1 MDALT
6 AQNNAKDVKSDLA
19 RAQRL
24 LAKGEFER
32 ALDTALAALRLR
44 RTGEILPRDVGVI
57 DSHIA
62 DFCVEFNGSL
72 TAGQALESLGVA
84 GRKAFLE
91 YRPGGDRAVANRLAA
106 LRLRLAERQ
115 AGEAASESAAEDS
128 GSGVEEAIA
137 QGVALLRAGNQVKG
151 RLALRRVAEEH
162 GGQPGVRLRVAR
174 ILLDAESWGEA
185 AETLRAAVQA
195 SPKDQ
200 TAWRLLVSALKAQ
213 EKPRETEQALH
224 EMLKRF
230 GPQADLF
237 LDLARA
243 CLAQDKRDEAFRH
256 ARKAQELAPDSPEAR
271 ELLDHI
277 V

>member
-44 RTGEILPRDVGVI
+44 RTGEILSRDAGVI

-72 TAGQALESLGVA
+72 TAGQALESLGVG

-91 YRPGGDRAVANRLAA
+91 FRPGGDRAVANKLAA

-115 AGEAASESAAEDS
+115 AGEASSESATDDS
-128 GSGVEEAIA
+128 GSAVEEAIA

-151 RLALRRVAEEH
+151 RLCLRRVAEEH

-174 ILLDAESWGEA
+174 ILLDAQSWAEA

-200 TAWRLLVSALKAQ
+200 TAWRLLVSALTAQ

-230 GPQADLF
+230 GPQADLY

-243 CLAQDKRDEAFRH
+243 CLAQDKRDDAFRH